1 MNMGSQAFLR
11 SRCFSLLHIPVAT
24 FRHCLHFRQGQPCNR
39 SRRKA
44 DVMPRREKGTT
55 DMHASALRRHIAKDE
70 LRTRSGQQDC
80 LPAWPYHLRSGA
92 QLLPGSSC
100 GGRSTGAASCTATA
114 AALQDYAALRSI
126 LQFRACK
133 PAHVIESPKQF
144 ELTFPPLAHSL
155 LPQGLAPS

>member
-1 MNMGSQAFLR
+1 MGSQAFLR

-80 LPAWPYHLRSGA
+80 LPAWPCHLRSGA

-100 GGRSTGAASCTATA
+100 DGRSTGAASCTA
-114 AALQDYAALRSI
+114 ALLTQVAVLPRRSI
-126 LQFRACK
+126 CCLAS
-133 PAHVIESPKQF
+133 HVPHARSK
-144 ELTFPPLAHSL
+144 SL
-155 LPQGLAPS
+155 NADFDGC